1 MSKNTITMT
10 RAKELLNY
18 TIANNIKLQENGDMP
33 IAFGLEATP
42 GIGKTSLVEQVAHE
56 NGMSYV
62 KLNLGQL
69 EEAGDLTGYPLKEF
83 EVQTAKIVKGEDGN
97 PKWMI
102 IPGTQWLSEK
112 QLDMVDKNTKYK
124 PTGNTRMSYARPAW
138 VPEYNEKGTIFN
150 LDDFSRAN
158 SQLLQATMELILTQG
173 YFSWTLP
180 KKTTVVLTSNSD
192 DGTNNVSS
200 LDSAQRTRFMN
211 FEVEFD
217 IDAWTRW
224 AEESKI
230 DSRCITFVNNYF
242 MELFNV
248 DEEGNAICNPRSFVM
263 FAKMI
268 AGIKDWEKSDNL
280 EFITSIARGC
290 FKDDGGRFAQMF
302 SSFIRNKMHL
312 LITPREMLLGDW
324 EKTKAKMEEALYDGE
339 NWRPDIAALL
349 ERRFA
354 NFVLAW
360 LGSDKDTPIAK
371 VKDRLYL
378 FLDNK
383 DENGNA
389 KKLFNNDQY
398 VHMLKT
404 ITSEKKS
411 QTGRLLVDPRI
422 AKILS

>member
-1 MSKNTITMT
+1 MGKNSITMT

-18 TIANNIKLQENGDMP
+18 TIANNFALQENGEVP

-42 GIGKTSLVEQVAHE
+42 GIGKTSLVEQVANE
-56 NGMSYV
+56 RGMTYV

-69 EEAGDLTGYPLKEF
+69 EEAGDLIGFPLKEF
-83 EVQTAKIVKGEDGN
+83 EVQVAKITKGEDGQ
-97 PKWMI
+97 PKWVI
-102 IPGTQWLSEK
+102 LPGTQWLSEK
-112 QLDMVDKNTKYK
+112 QIDMVDKSTKYK
-124 PTGNTRMSYARPAW
+124 ITGRTRMNYAKPAW
-138 VPEYNEKGTIFN
+138 VPEYNDNGTIFL

-173 YFSWTLP
+173 YASWKLP
-180 KKTTVVLTSNSD
+180 KKTTVVLTSNAD

-200 LDSAQRTRFMN
+200 LDLAQRTRFMN
-211 FEVEFD
+211 FEIEFSL
-217 IDAWTRW
+217 DAWMRW
-224 AEESKI
+224 AEENKI
-230 DSRCITFVNNYF
+230 DSRCITFVANYF

-268 AGIKDWEKSDNL
+268 SGIKDWENSDNL
-280 EFITSIARGC
+280 ELITSIARGC
-290 FKDDGGRFAQMF
+290 FKDDGGRFSQMF

-312 LITPREMLLGDW
+312 LITPREMLLSDW
-324 EKTKAKMEEALYDGE
+324 DKVKEKLEKALYDGG

-360 LGSDKDTPIAK
+360 LGSSDDTPIAK
-371 VKDRLYL
+371 VKERLYK
-378 FLDNK
+378 FLDNTDAEGK
-383 DENGNA
+383 P
-389 KKLFNNDQY
+389 KKIFNDDQY

-404 ITSEKKS
+404 ITGEKKS

-422 AKILS
+422 AKILA